1 MGNLIMSEKERQFKA
16 LLEMVRLKKLN
27 LGQVAEQ
34 TGYSYR
40 QVKRRY
46 KRYKAEGDAGLVHAA
61 RGRSSNN
68 KHSHRALIIELYKQK
83 YEGFGPVLAS
93 EKLFED
99 DGYNVNDETLRQWL
113 LQDGLWCK
121 VRKRSPYRKRRERK
135 AQFGELIQIDGS
147 MHDWFENGNNKLC
160 LFNMVDDATGIN
172 MTHLDTGETTRGI
185 FTLLWRWISKYGIPL
200 AVYVD
205 LKTVYI
211 APKELSYFQRV
222 CKKLGI
228 RVIKARSPQAKGRVE
243 RRHAVYQDRFV
254 KELRLKNIRTID
266 VANELLADKFDD
278 AINKK
283 IAVAACNPASAHR
296 ALDEMDL
303 NQIICWEF
311 KRQVQND
318 WTFAF
323 AGKHYQIDKKH
334 SALVKAKTNICVR
347 RHLDGTLSAWH
358 EDTKLSIEQIAQRP
372 IKVVEKKVNLE
383 AKTRS
388 ECGRLGKLNSPWSV
402 NNPYWLSRHKRK
414 PLHNG
419 ATSTGEGIASR
430 QESKSEVSCSLV

>member
-1 MGNLIMSEKERQFKA
+1 MGNLIMSDKERQLKA
-16 LLEMVRLKKLN
+16 LLEMVRLKKLK
-27 LGQVAEQ
+27 LGQVADQ

-46 KRYKAEGDAGLVHAA
+46 GRYKAEGDAGLVHAA

-68 KHSHRALIIELYKQK
+68 KHPHRALIIQLYTQK
-83 YEGFGPVLAS
+83 YEGFGPTLAS
-93 EKLFED
+93 EKLLED
-99 DGYNVNDETLRQWL
+99 DGYDVNDETLRHWL
-113 LQDGLWCK
+113 LQEGLWCK

-147 MHDWFENGNNKLC
+147 IHDWFGIGNKSC
-160 LFNMVDDATGIN
+160 LFNMIDDATGIN
-172 MTHLDTGETTRGI
+172 MTYLDTGETTRGI
-185 FTLLWRWISKYGIPL
+185 FTLLWRWIAKYGIPL

-205 LKTVYI
+205 LKNTYI
-211 APKELSYFQRV
+211 GPKELSYFQRA

-254 KELRLKNIRTID
+254 KELRLKNICTID
-266 VANELLADKFDD
+266 AANELLINIFDD
-278 AINKK
+278 VISNKFG
-283 IAVAACNPASAHR
+283 VAACNTASAHR
-296 ALDEMDL
+296 ALEQVDL
-303 NQIICWEF
+303 NQVICWEY

-323 AGKHYQIDKKH
+323 ASKHYQVDRKH

-347 RHLDGTLSAWH
+347 RHLDGTVSAWY
-358 EDTKLSIEQIAQRP
+358 EGTKLSTEQIAQRP
-372 IKVVEKKVNLE
+372 TKVVEKKVNLQ

-388 ECGRLGKLNSPWSV
+388 EYSKISKLNSPWSV

-419 ATSTGEGIASR
+419 ATSTAEGITT
-430 QESKSEVSCSLV
+430 